1 MVGMNYKRLVKRVLR
16 ILPDPLYLRLRYLI
30 AFRKPLH
37 LKNPRT
43 FNEKLQWL
51 KLYDRHPEYT
61 RMVDKYEAKKYVAE
75 RIGGEYIIPTLGVWD
90 RFEDIDFDA
99 LPDQFVLKCTHDSG
113 GVVICK
119 DKDTLDV
126 DAARKKINAR
136 MKENYFWNYREW
148 PYKNVKPRII
158 AEPYLRDDETG
169 ELRDYKFYTFCG
181 EVKALLIIA
190 GRDTPEASGDYF
202 DVNFRHLDMQ
212 WGYKNAKILPAP
224 PKSMEEMIR
233 LAQHLSKSIPELR
246 VDFYEINGRPFFGEM
261 TFFDGG
267 GLERIEPE
275 KWDRVFGD
283 WVTLPPKREEGAHC

>member
-1 MVGMNYKRLVKRVLR
+1 MDRKTLAKRVLR
-16 ILPDPLYLRLRYLI
+16 VLPDPLYLRLRYLI

-51 KLYDRHPEYT
+51 KLYDRNPEYT

-75 RIGGEYIIPTLGVWD
+75 RIGEEYIVPTLGVWD
-90 RFEDIDFDA
+90 RFEEIDFDA

-113 GVVICK
+113 GLVICK
-119 DKDTLDV
+119 DKKSLDL
-126 DAARKKINAR
+126 DAARRKITSCL
-136 MKENYFWNYREW
+136 KENYYWDYREW

-169 ELRDYKFYTFCG
+169 ELWDYKFYTFGG
-181 EVKALLIIA
+181 EVKALLIIS
-190 GRDTPEASGDYF
+190 GRDTPDASGDYF
-202 DVNFRHLDMQ
+202 DAEFHHLDMQ
-212 WGYKNAKILPAP
+212 WGYKNAKTLPAP

-233 LAQHLSKSIPELR
+233 LAQLLSKSTPELR
-246 VDFYEINGRPFFGEM
+246 VDFYEINGKPFFGEM

-267 GLERIEPE
+267 GFEKIVPE
-275 KWDRVFGD
+275 KWDRIFGD
-283 WVTLPPKREEGAHC
+283 WVTLPQKRSGASHP